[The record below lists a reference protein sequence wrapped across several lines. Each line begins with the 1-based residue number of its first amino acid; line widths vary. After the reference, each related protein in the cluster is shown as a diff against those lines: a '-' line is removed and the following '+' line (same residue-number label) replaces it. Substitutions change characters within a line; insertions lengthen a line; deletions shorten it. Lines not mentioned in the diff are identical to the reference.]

1 MKLDYKVEK
10 ESILKDY
17 LLEIGLSR
25 RFCRRVKLYGKIYL
39 NGKETK
45 NFVNVFPGD
54 IITLEYEEEEN
65 EEILSKEAN
74 LDIRYEDEH
83 ILVINKPEGLT
94 SQPSRLHYE
103 DNVIS
108 YVKSYLQKNN
118 ISTNVHVVTRLDFQ
132 TSGLMIIA
140 KDGHTHYLLTKDN
153 IIEKRYKA
161 IVSGILIEKQGLID
175 LPIARKDEISIL
187 REINISGKKAVTEYK
202 VLKEIKNKSL
212 VEVKLHTGRTHQI
225 RVHFSALGHPLIGDK
240 LYGKEEKRLMLHC
253 YYLRFKNP
261 YYNNSDNNSLHKL
274 EFIEIKCEPDFELD
288 E

>member
-1 MKLDYKVEK
+1 M
-10 ESILKDY
+10 
-17 LLEIGLSR
+17 
-25 RFCRRVKLYGKIYL
+25 
-39 NGKETK
+39 
-45 NFVNVFPGD
+45 
-54 IITLEYEEEEN
+54 
-65 EEILSKEAN
+65 
-74 LDIRYEDEH
+74 
-83 ILVINKPEGLT
+83 
-94 SQPSRLHYE
+94 
-103 DNVIS
+103 
-108 YVKSYLQKNN
+108 KSYLQKKN
-118 ISTNVHVVTRLDFQ
+118 ISTNIHVVTRLDYQ

-187 REINISGKKAVTEYK
+187 REVNVNGKKAVTEYK
-202 VLKEIKNKSL
+202 VLDEIKNKSL

-225 RVHFSALGHPLIGDK
+225 RVHFSTLGHPLIGDK

-261 YYNNSDNNSLHKL
+261 YYNNSDNDSLDRS
-274 EFIEIKCEPDFELD
+274 EYIEIKFEPDFELD